1 MCSSIFWLISKLL
14 YFWWLYLI
22 PVWLNKIYCLDILLE
37 KVIWLCVIHCKTT
50 TITHKYRDKFI
61 ICTLMIFT
69 KETSE
74 QFIFVWGG
82 CNKLNYILT
91 QYCAKLPS
99 LFFFW
104 YNIFARINYKNSISK
119 PCLNVPF
126 IWPPPL
132 TIFYGGGDFFCA
144 CRCLNLCQNIK

>member
-1 MCSSIFWLISKLL
+1 MCLSIFWLISKLL

-99 LFFFW
+99 LFFSGTTSLHVSTIKTPSA
-104 YNIFARINYKNSISK
+104 NHALM
-119 PCLNVPF
+119 CLSYD
-126 IWPPPL
+126 PPPWL
-132 TIFYGGGDFFCA
+132 YSMGGGFLL
-144 CRCLNLCQNIK
+144 RMSLSKLMPKY